1 MKQKIIATIFIVIL
15 SMSCK
20 KLYKQPYIHIEP
32 QFAEVH
38 FERPMS
44 RIQLEQLRNDL
55 AAIQIQINYTDIKY
69 DGELL
74 NFLAFT
80 LDYKGQQ
87 AEGSTH
93 FVHKVRPYG
102 FIIDDRN
109 NGTLRYVVGELA
121 P

>member
-1 MKQKIIATIFIVIL
+1 M
-15 SMSCK
+15 
-20 KLYKQPYIHIEP
+20 YKQPYIHIEP

-74 NFLAFT
+74 NFWHLLWIIKDNRQREVHILCIR
-80 LDYKGQQ
+80 LDLMG
-87 AEGSTH
+87 
-93 FVHKVRPYG
+93 
-102 FIIDDRN
+102 
-109 NGTLRYVVGELA
+109 L
-121 P
+121 